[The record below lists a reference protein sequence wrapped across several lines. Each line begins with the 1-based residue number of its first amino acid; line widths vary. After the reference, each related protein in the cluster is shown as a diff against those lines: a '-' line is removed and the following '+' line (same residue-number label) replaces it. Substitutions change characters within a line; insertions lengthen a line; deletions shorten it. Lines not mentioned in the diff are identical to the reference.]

1 MIAEDCLLCLQ
12 ENWTTAF
19 TVMAVLGALGFAVI
33 SGSAFGT
40 CMAEQREAEK
50 WQAAQLAGPDRPPRD
65 KDTTR
70 KAAMDGPGGPLG
82 REPAVRIP
90 DSEVNDAPLA

>member
-1 MIAEDCLLCLQ
+1 LLRLQ

-40 CMAEQREAEK
+40 YMAEQRGAEK
-50 WQAAQLAGPDRPPRD
+50 WQAAQLAGPDQTPRD
-65 KDTTR
+65 KDT

-82 REPAVRIP
+82 REPALRIP
-90 DSEVNDAPLA
+90 DSEVCGAPLA